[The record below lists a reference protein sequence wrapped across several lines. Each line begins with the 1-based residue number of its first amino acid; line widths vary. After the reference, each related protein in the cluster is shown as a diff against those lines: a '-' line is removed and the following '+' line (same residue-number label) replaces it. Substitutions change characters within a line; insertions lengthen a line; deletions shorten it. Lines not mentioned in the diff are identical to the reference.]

1 MIMALN
7 ANAVKSISIP
17 AAHPALDP
25 LLLAS

>member
-17 AAHPALDP
+17 AAHPELDP
-25 LLLAS
+25 LLPPS